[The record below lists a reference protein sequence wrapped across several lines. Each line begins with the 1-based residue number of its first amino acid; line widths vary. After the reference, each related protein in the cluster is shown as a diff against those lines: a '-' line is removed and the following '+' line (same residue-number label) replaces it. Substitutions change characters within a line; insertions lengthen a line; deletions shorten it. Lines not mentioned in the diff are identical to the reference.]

1 MNILL
6 TGGMGYIGSHV
17 AVVLLEA
24 GHRVVLYDNLCN
36 SEADVLSRIEK
47 ITGKTPIFIE
57 ADVRATDTLTHA
69 LRQNAIEAVLHF
81 AGLKAVG
88 ESVEKPIA
96 YYANNVEGTVSLLEA
111 MQNAGVRTLVFSGS
125 ATVYGEP
132 QYLPLDEAHPLSVT
146 NPYGRTKL
154 HIEEMLR
161 DLSVSDLRLR
171 IACLRYFNPVGAHES
186 GLIGENPVGIP
197 NNLMP
202 YMARVAAGTLQELS
216 VFGNDYPTPD
226 GTGVRDYIH
235 VMDLAEGHAAALP
248 WLAEHPGWHAIN
260 LGTGQGYSVLEM
272 VAAFAKAS
280 GSPVPY
286 RIVPRRAGDVAAC
299 YANPEKALRELG
311 WQAKR
316 SLLEMCSSA
325 WKFQS
330 MRRAAGLADG
340 IRRPYGQIQWTRIE
354 RSAAH

>member
-6 TGGMGYIGSHV
+6 TGGMGYIGSHA
-17 AVVLLEA
+17 AVELLQA
-24 GHRVVLYDNLCN
+24 GHCVVLYDNLCN
-36 SEADVLSRIEK
+36 SEIGVLALIEQ
-47 ITGKTPIFIE
+47 ITGKTPIFIR
-57 ADVRATDTLTHA
+57 ADIRERKTLTDA
-69 LRQNAIEAVLHF
+69 LKHHAIEAVIHF

-88 ESVEKPIA
+88 ESVEKPIE

-111 MQNAGVRTLVFSGS
+111 MREAGTRTLVFSSS

-132 QYLPLDEAHPLSVT
+132 RYLPLDEAHPLSAT

-161 DLSVSDLRLR
+161 DLSISDPIWR

-186 GLIGENPVGIP
+186 GLIGENPIGVP
-197 NNLMP
+197 DNLMP
-202 YMARVAAGTLQELS
+202 YIARVAAGELKELS

-235 VMDLAEGHAAALP
+235 VMDLAEGHAAALA

-272 VAAFAKAS
+272 VAAFANAS
-280 GSPVPY
+280 GRDVPY
-286 RIVPRRAGDVAAC
+286 RIVPRRPGDVAAC

-311 WQAKR
+311 WRAR
-316 SLLEMCSSA
+316 RDLSDMCAST
-325 WKFQS
+325 WKFQKQFNS
-330 MRRAAGLADG
+330 PQHEG
-340 IRRPYGQIQWTRIE
+340 
-354 RSAAH
+354 

>member
-6 TGGMGYIGSHV
+6 TGGMGYIGSHA
-17 AVVLLEA
+17 AVVLLQA
-24 GHRVVLYDNLCN
+24 GHRIVLYDNLCN
-36 SEADVLSRIEK
+36 SDAGVLARIGQ
-47 ITGKTPIFIE
+47 ITGKTPASVQ
-57 ADVRATDTLTHA
+57 ADIRATNTLADA
-69 LRQNAIEAVLHF
+69 LKHHEVEAVMHF

-88 ESVEKPIA
+88 ESVQKPVE

-111 MQNAGVRTLVFSGS
+111 MHDSGVHSLVFSGS
-125 ATVYGEP
+125 ATVYGVP
-132 QYLPLDEAHPLSVT
+132 QYLPLDEVHPLSAT

-161 DLSVSDLRLR
+161 DLSASDPLWR
-171 IACLRYFNPVGAHES
+171 IVCLRYFNPVGAHES

-202 YMARVAAGTLQELS
+202 YIARVASGELRELS

-235 VMDLAEGHAAALP
+235 VMDLAEGHMAALP
-248 WLAEHPGWHAIN
+248 WLSDHPGWHAIN

-272 VAAFAKAS
+272 VAAFASAC
-280 GSPVPY
+280 GRNVPY

-311 WQAKR
+311 WHAR
-316 SLLEMCSSA
+316 RGLLEMCASA
-325 WKFQS
+325 WKFQNN
-330 MRRAAGLADG
+330 DF
-340 IRRPYGQIQWTRIE
+340 QKDN
-354 RSAAH
+354 